1 MTVQSCMEC
10 IPINEKTTTNRINKA
25 KLKQEGFRRKL
36 RLVSFFQNEE
46 RAFDCNKKIRPK
58 SIFNVKNKD
67 IIIETYLSSLKEK
80 LLDIGIPKD
89 KFNNLS
95 EEEGDVLYFL
105 KNDKTIVIKGA
116 GKGSG
121 VNTWGREDYLIEA
134 HKQLPDKAFYEEITN
149 DPSNNPI
156 TNNPM
161 ILRLM

>member
-1 MTVQSCMEC
+1 MTFL
-10 IPINEKTTTNRINKA
+10 RI
-25 KLKQEGFRRKL
+25 
-36 RLVSFFQNEE
+36 
-46 RAFDCNKKIRPK
+46 
-58 SIFNVKNKD
+58 
-67 IIIETYLSSLKEK
+67 SL
-80 LLDIGIPKD
+80 
-89 KFNNLS
+89 NLS
-95 EEEGDVLYFL
+95 EKERDTLCSL
-105 KNDKTIVIKGA
+105 KNDNTIVIKGA

>member
-58 SIFNVKNKD
+58 STFNVKNKD

-89 KFNNLS
+89 KFN
-95 EEEGDVLYFL
+95 
-105 KNDKTIVIKGA
+105 
-116 GKGSG
+116 
-121 VNTWGREDYLIEA
+121 
-134 HKQLPDKAFYEEITN
+134 
-149 DPSNNPI
+149 
-156 TNNPM
+156 
-161 ILRLM
+161 ILVKKRGMSCIF